1 MSDRVKLTIGF
12 GIILLV
18 DIGAI
23 ALGYKQGD
31 MHIMKTLEAAA
42 AIWK

>member
-1 MSDRVKLTIGF
+1 MNDRIKLTIGF

-31 MHIMKTLEAAA
+31 MHIMKTLEAASQ
-42 AIWK
+42 IWR